1 MLVVVPIS
9 ESPELGLAI
18 KAASCSYSDWEATL
32 IVMVPRPLR
41 LSAEPSARNWAV
53 VRTIPEL
60 MTTFRPSGTEVRR
73 LRSTVPAFT
82 SRVVKPL
89 ITLPLLSTT
98 VSAASAKSNTK
109 VSPVALRSLVSSVR
123 LR

>member
-1 MLVVVPIS
+1 MLVVVPIRD
-9 ESPELGLAI
+9 SPELGLAI
-18 KAASCSYSDWEATL
+18 KAASWSYSAWEATL
-32 IVMVPRPLR
+32 IVMLPRPLR

-53 VRTIPEL
+53 VSTTPEL
-60 MTTFRPSGTEVRR
+60 MTTFRPSGTVARR
-73 LRSTVPAFT
+73 MSTVPAFT

-98 VSAASAKSNTK
+98 VSAASAKSNTR
-109 VSPVALRSLVSSVR
+109 VSPVAVRPLVRSVR